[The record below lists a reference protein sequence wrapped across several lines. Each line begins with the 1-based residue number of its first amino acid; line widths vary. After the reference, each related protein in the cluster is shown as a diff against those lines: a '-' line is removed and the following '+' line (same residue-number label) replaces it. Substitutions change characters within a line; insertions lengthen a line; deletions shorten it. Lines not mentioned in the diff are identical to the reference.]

1 MKGHDI
7 QSVFFL
13 FVLVNLPPSSRQV
26 KLIHKGRLGD
36 DDLQQ
41 CVLAI
46 RKNAVECMQG
56 VLRAMDNFDISLGLA
71 ENAPR
76 KKVRRLVLRTY
87 SNQYASSNGLL
98 TAALVVPGKRCTTL
112 SHENIIDLLRVNI
125 QSKLS

>member
-1 MKGHDI
+1 MEGHTI
-7 QSVFFL
+7 QG
-13 FVLVNLPPSSRQV
+13 VLLLCVLANLPPSCRQV

-76 KKVRRLVLRTY
+76 KKVRRLVFRTAT
-87 SNQYASSNGLL
+87 STPAPTVFLQQQYQG
-98 TAALVVPGKRCTTL
+98 
-112 SHENIIDLLRVNI
+112 
-125 QSKLS
+125 